1 MRIPEARAFFK
12 KKKRQGNS
20 KRAHSME
27 KLLRGPLACSR
38 VSEGEI
44 RRKEGWE
51 SSDDSQETDHARY
64 IGPCI

>member
-1 MRIPEARAFFK
+1 
-12 KKKRQGNS
+12 
-20 KRAHSME
+20 ME

-64 IGPCI
+64 TGPCI